1 MALWLMKSEPDEFG
15 WNDLVTKGVSPWDG
29 VRNYQ
34 ARNFMRDMAVGDQA
48 FFYHSRTGLAVVG
61 IMDIVAPAYPD
72 PTAPDPKWSC
82 VDVKAAQPFDRP
94 VTLDA
99 IKNDPRLA
107 DMVLVKNSRLSVQ
120 PVTQSEWDM
129 ICAMGLKQA

>member
-15 WNDLVTKGVSPWDG
+15 WNDLVTRGVSPWDG

-72 PTAPDPKWSC
+72 HLGSGAVGS
-82 VDVKAAQPFDRP
+82 
-94 VTLDA
+94 
-99 IKNDPRLA
+99 
-107 DMVLVKNSRLSVQ
+107 
-120 PVTQSEWDM
+120 
-129 ICAMGLKQA
+129 G